1 MYSIRPGGFNV
12 CVRDGMGG
20 EGLLS
25 LIAQYYRR
33 LLVGMYSDNNLKYQ
47 LIGNDEIS
55 IFIFAI

>member
-33 LLVGMYSDNNLKYQ
+33 LLVGMYSDKNLKYQ
-47 LIGNDEIS
+47 LIENDEI
-55 IFIFAI
+55 